1 MSDRLNEGK
10 RPFCLM
16 QSKFVAAFLLL
27 CGLCAAAIFFLSPAV
42 VADEHSASPLV
53 LELRLEGVVDP
64 ILATYIDEGLADAA
78 NRHAALVLITM
89 DTPGGLST
97 SMQDMI
103 QHILAS
109 PVPVAVYFSP
119 TGGRGASAGFYI
131 LLSADIAAMAPG
143 THTGSATPVI
153 AIGGFPQQIDE
164 VFRKK
169 INQDAMAFLRS
180 FSERRKR
187 NPELAEKA
195 ITESKAFTEKEAL
208 DGKMID
214 LIVNSTDDLMRQLD
228 GRTITRFDGTPVTL
242 SLKNAS
248 RARFELSARQ
258 RFLA

>member
-1 MSDRLNEGK
+1 MSGGFHERKPSFYAGRSALVVGA
-10 RPFCLM
+10 CL
-16 QSKFVAAFLLL
+16 LGTL
-27 CGLCAAAIFFLSPAV
+27 CFAAIFSLMPS
-42 VADEHSASPLV
+42 VAADQGSSSPLV

-64 ILATYIDEGLADAA
+64 ILATYIDEGLANAA
-78 NRHAALVLITM
+78 SRHAALVLITM

-109 PVPVAVYFSP
+109 PVPVAVYVSP

-143 THTGSATPVI
+143 THTGSATPVM

-180 FSERRKR
+180 FSERRGR

-208 DGKMID
+208 DAKMID
-214 LIVNSTDDLMRQLD
+214 LIVNST
-228 GRTITRFDGTPVTL
+228 
-242 SLKNAS
+242 
-248 RARFELSARQ
+248 
-258 RFLA
+258 